1 MAKITRALISVSD
14 KTGIV
19 EFSRELA
26 QFGVEILSTGGTA
39 KLLREAGLAIKDVSE
54 FTGFP
59 EMLDGRVKTL
69 HPKVH
74 GGLLGIRSNPEH
86 VATMKAHGIENID
99 MVVVNLYPFEA
110 TVAKP
115 DCTLEDAIENI
126 DIGGPT
132 MLRSAAKNN
141 ADVTVVVDHND
152 YRLVL
157 DEMKAAGGSVSKET
171 NFRLAVKVYQHT
183 AAYDGAISNWL
194 GARTGEGVAPYADTI
209 TLQYQLAQGMRYGEN
224 PHQSG

>member
-19 EFSRELA
+19 EFSKELA
-26 QFGVEILSTGGTA
+26 RHKVEILSTGGTA
-39 KLLREAGLAIKDVSE
+39 KMLRDAGLTVKDVSE

-74 GGLLGIRSNPEH
+74 GGLLGMRGNPEH
-86 VATMKAHGIENID
+86 VAKMKEHGIEPID

-110 TVAKP
+110 TVAKAG
-115 DCTLEDAIENI
+115 CTLEDAIENI

-141 ADVTVVVDHND
+141 ADVTVLVDPAD
-152 YRLVL
+152 YRVVL
-157 DEMKAAGGSVSKET
+157 DEMKAGGGAVAKTT

-194 GARTGEGVAPYADTI
+194 GRKLGAENVDFPPTLTI
-209 TLQYQLAQGMRYGEN
+209 QVRKAQGMRYGEN
-224 PHQSG
+224 P

>member
-14 KTGIV
+14 KTGII
-19 EFSRELA
+19 EFAKELA
-26 QFGVEILSTGGTA
+26 RHNVEILSTGGTA
-39 KLLREAGLAIKDVSE
+39 RLLREAGLPIMDVSE

-74 GGLLGIRSNPEH
+74 GGLLGMRDNPEH
-86 VATMKAHGIENID
+86 VAKMREYGIEPID

-110 TVAKP
+110 TVAKAG
-115 DCTLEDAIENI
+115 CTLEDAIENI

-141 ADVTVVVDHND
+141 ADVTVLVDCGD
-152 YRLVL
+152 Y
-157 DEMKAAGGSVSKET
+157 
-171 NFRLAVKVYQHT
+171 
-183 AAYDGAISNWL
+183 
-194 GARTGEGVAPYADTI
+194 AP
-209 TLQYQLAQGMRYGEN
+209 
-224 PHQSG
+224 

>member
-14 KTGIV
+14 KTGVV
-19 EFSRELA
+19 EFAQELVGY
-26 QFGVEILSTGGTA
+26 GVEILSTGGTA
-39 KLLREAGLAIKDVSE
+39 KLLRDAGVKVKDVSE

-74 GGLLGIRSNPEH
+74 GGLLGMRSNPEH
-86 VATMKAHGIENID
+86 VATMKEHGIEPID

-110 TVAKP
+110 TVARP
-115 DCTLEDAIENI
+115 DCELAEAIENI

-141 ADVTVVVDHND
+141 QDVTVVVDPAD
-152 YRLVL
+152 YRPVL
-157 DEMKAAGGSVSKET
+157 EEMAATGGTVAPAT

-194 GARTGEGVAPYADTI
+194 GSRLGEGVDP
-209 TLQYQLAQGMRYGEN
+209 
-224 PHQSG
+224 

>member
-1 MAKITRALISVSD
+1 MHPERNSPMPTIKRALISLSD
-14 KTGIV
+14 KSGIV
-19 EFSRELA
+19 DFARELA
-26 QFGVEILSTGGTA
+26 ALKVEILSTGGTA
-39 KLLREAGLAIKDVSE
+39 KLLRDAGIPVKDVSD

-74 GGLLGIRSNPEH
+74 GGILGMRGNPEH
-86 VATMKAHGIENID
+86 VETMKKHGIEPID

-141 ADVTVVVDHND
+141 ADVTVIVDCTD
-152 YRLVL
+152 YRTVL
-157 DEMKAAGGSVSKET
+157 EEMAASNGSVSSAT
-171 NFRLAVKVYQHT
+171 NFQLAVKVYQH
-183 AAYDGAISNWL
+183 
-194 GARTGEGVAPYADTI
+194 
-209 TLQYQLAQGMRYGEN
+209 
-224 PHQSG
+224 